1 MSDSENRSTVE
12 SDEPSP
18 ETYYQELAEKA
29 EKLLDVTDWAYVSV
43 ELEVINKEW
52 GEGPD
57 AGEADLT
64 SYRERIDQ
72 ARTAF
77 NEKKEA
83 HYKEQKRIKSEN
95 LEQKKKL
102 LDELKQIV
110 EAKKWTL
117 TREVNKIRNRWE
129 QVKPVPDE
137 VEEKLQPLYEK
148 LLTEFDDHKVDRL
161 VKKKQQEEENLVGKL
176 VVLDKMDDLSNTL
189 KDEESDWDDIEKK
202 FQKLDKQWA
211 KIGRVPVEKNH
222 ELWDRYHSIQ
232 DRFHKLRFQHDDAY
246 RKRME
251 KFLSQKKKLIRE
263 AEALLDEEDL
273 AVAARDANKLHR
285 RWKKVGNLP
294 QKDENEL
301 WDEFKAATDAF
312 NDKKAENID
321 QLRELEEKNLE
332 EKYELIRQV
341 EELKESEEWDQT
353 HQKMQSLMQKWK
365 EIGPVPRRQ
374 SGKIWKKFKKAMDLF
389 YDRRR
394 KHQKEVKNS
403 RKENLEEKKQV
414 LEQLRE
420 LQEHEDPIQA
430 VEASK
435 PLQEKF
441 KEAGYVPIK
450 FKNQMWKEYREICDV
465 IYDRFRAAKAA
476 ATVVGRENVSD
487 YSTDDIIEIQK
498 KQKAADKLRSEI
510 SRMEKE
516 KIQMEES
523 LSYFKPAKGS
533 SMLDDVKK
541 RVENAEEEILSKEKK
556 LRKLDMEIDK
566 MTRDNA

>member
-1 MSDSENRSTVE
+1 MSDSENRSTDE
-12 SDEPSP
+12 SGETSP
-18 ETYYQELAEKA
+18 EIFYQELAEKA

-43 ELEVINKEW
+43 ELDLIDKEW
-52 GEGPD
+52 GEGPES
-57 AGEADLT
+57 GEIDLT
-64 SYRERIDQ
+64 PFRERIDQ

-77 NEKKEA
+77 NEKREA
-83 HYKEQKRIKSEN
+83 HYEEQKRIKSEN
-95 LEQKKKL
+95 FEQKKRL

-110 EAKKWTL
+110 EQKKWTA
-117 TREVNKIRNRWE
+117 TREVNKIRNRWG
-129 QVKPVPDE
+129 QIKPLPEEAV
-137 VEEKLQPLYEK
+137 EKLQPSYES
-148 LLTEFDDHKVDRL
+148 LIAEFDDHKIDRL
-161 VKKKQQEEENLVGKL
+161 VKKKQEEEENLVGKL
-176 VVLDKMDDLSNTL
+176 AVLDKMDDLSNLL
-189 KDEESDWDDIEKK
+189 KSEETDWSDVDRK
-202 FQKLDKQWA
+202 FQKLDKQWT
-211 KIGRVPVEKNH
+211 KIGRVPAEKNH

-232 DRFHKLRFQHDDAY
+232 DRFHKLRFEHDAAY

-251 KFLSQKKKLIRE
+251 KFLSQKKQLIRE
-263 AEALLDEEDL
+263 AEALMDEEDL
-273 AVAARDANKLHR
+273 AIASRDVNRLHR

-312 NDKKAENID
+312 NDKKTENID
-321 QLRELEEKNLE
+321 QIRELEEKNLE
-332 EKYELIRQV
+332 EKYELIRQA
-341 EELKESEEWDQT
+341 EELNQSEEWDQT
-353 HQKMQSLMQKWK
+353 HQKMQNLMQKWK

-394 KHQKEVKNS
+394 KHQKEIKKS
-403 RKENLEEKKQV
+403 RKENLEEKQQV

-420 LQEHEDPIQA
+420 LQKHEDPIQA
-430 VEASK
+430 VEESK

-441 KEAGYVPIK
+441 KEAGYVPIR

-465 IYDRFRAAKAA
+465 IYDRYRAAKSA
-476 ATVVGRENVSD
+476 ATVVGRENVSE
-487 YSTDDIIEIQK
+487 YSTDDIVEIQK
-498 KQKAADKLRSEI
+498 MQNQADKLRSEI
-510 SRMEKE
+510 SRREQE

-541 RVENAEEEILSKEKK
+541 KVKSIEEELRSKEEK

-566 MTRDNA
+566 LKRDDA